1 MTSEANWFRPA
12 INRMQGYQPGEWPA
26 PNAGVLKLN
35 SNENPYPPSP
45 KVLDALADFSP
56 ELLRRYPDPQ
66 AADFCR
72 VVGETF
78 GIPTDWVIAG
88 NGSDDLLTMLVRACA
103 ENSLRSAA
111 GKNVGKKERMLAYP
125 MPTYVLY
132 RTLAAIQPAG
142 TVEIPYEV
150 KGDEWRLPVEK
161 LIATQAAITL
171 VATPNSPTGHVVP
184 IEELRSLAA
193 GLNGVLV
200 VDEAYIDFAGEGAPW
215 ASLALVREFEN
226 VIVLRTLSKGYG
238 LAGLR
243 VGFGCAQPPLLAGL
257 RKVKDS
263 YNVDAIALK
272 LGAVAIADQRYRGA
286 IAQRVRGDREQLAAD
301 LRASKFR
308 VWPSFANF
316 LLVQPPHNTAQ
327 RLYQGLKEKQI
338 MIRYFNEPG
347 LDDKLRITVG
357 TPEQNA
363 RMVSAIKELL

>member
-1 MTSEANWFRPA
+1 MTFEADWFRPA
-12 INRMQGYQPGEWPA
+12 INNMQGYQPGEWPA

-45 KVLDALADFSP
+45 KVLAALADFSP

-66 AADFCR
+66 ATDFCR

-78 GIPTDWVIAG
+78 DIPTEWVIAG

-103 ENSLRSAA
+103 ENSRWSAA
-111 GKNVGKKERMLAYP
+111 DKKERMLAYP

-150 KGDEWRLPVEK
+150 KGDEWRLPVKK
-161 LIATQAAITL
+161 LLATQAAVTL

-184 IEELRSLAA
+184 MADLRSLAA

-200 VDEAYIDFAGEGAPW
+200 IDEAYVDFAGEGAPW
-215 ASLALVREFEN
+215 ASLALVREFKN

-272 LGAVAIADQRYRGA
+272 LGAVAIADQAYRGA
-286 IAQRVRGDREQLAAD
+286 IAQKVMGDREQLAAD
-301 LRASKFR
+301 LRTNKFR

-316 LLVQPPHNTAQ
+316 LLVQPPHNIAQ

-363 RMVSAIKELL
+363 RMVSALKELL

>member
-1 MTSEANWFRPA
+1 MTSQADWFRPA
-12 INRMQGYQPGEWPA
+12 INNMQGYQPGEWPE

-35 SNENPYPPSP
+35 SNENPYLPSP
-45 KVLDALADFSP
+45 KVLAALADFNS

-66 AADFCR
+66 ATEFFR
-72 VVGETF
+72 VVGETLE
-78 GIPTDWVIAG
+78 IPTDWVIAG

-103 ENSLRSAA
+103 ENSTNR
-111 GKNVGKKERMLAYP
+111 KERILAYP

-150 KGDEWRLPVEK
+150 EGDEWRLPIEK
-161 LIATQAAITL
+161 LITTQAAVTL

-184 IEELRSLAA
+184 MGDLRSLAD

-200 VDEAYIDFAGEGAPW
+200 IDEAYVDFAGEGAPQ

-243 VGFGCAQPPLLAGL
+243 IGFGCAQPRLLAGL

-272 LGAVAIADQRYRGA
+272 LGAVAIADQAYKEA
-286 IAQRVRGDREQLAAD
+286 IAQKVIGDREQLATD
-301 LRASKFR
+301 LRTRKFR
-308 VWPSFANF
+308 VWPSFTNF
-316 LLVQPPHNTAQ
+316 LLVQPPNNTAQ
-327 RLYQGLKEKQI
+327 LLYQGLKEKQI

-357 TPEQNA
+357 KPEQNA
-363 RMVSAIKELL
+363 RMVSAIEELL

>member
-1 MTSEANWFRPA
+1 MTFAYDWFRPA
-12 INRMQGYQPGEWPA
+12 INNMRGYQPGEWPA

-45 KVLDALADFSP
+45 KVLAALADFSP

-66 AADFCR
+66 ATDFCR

-78 GIPTDWVIAG
+78 DIPTEWVIAG

-103 ENSLRSAA
+103 ENSGWSAA
-111 GKNVGKKERMLAYP
+111 DKKKRMLAYP

-161 LIATQAAITL
+161 LLATQAAVTL

-184 IEELRSLAA
+184 MADLRSLAA

-200 VDEAYIDFAGEGAPW
+200 IDEAYIDFAGEGAPW

-272 LGAVAIADQRYRGA
+272 LGAVAIADQEYRGA
-286 IAQRVRGDREQLAAD
+286 IAQKVMGDREQLAAD
-301 LRASKFR
+301 LRTNKFR

-316 LLVQPPHNTAQ
+316 LLVQPPNNIAQ

-363 RMVSAIKELL
+363 RMVSALKELL

>member
-1 MTSEANWFRPA
+1 MTAQADLFRPA
-12 INRMQGYQPGEWPA
+12 INHMQGYQPGEWPA
-26 PNAGVLKLN
+26 PDAGVLKLN

-45 KVLDALADFSP
+45 NVLAALAEFSP

-66 AADFCR
+66 ATEFCR

-103 ENSLRSAA
+103 ENPPRSS
-111 GKNVGKKERMLAYP
+111 VGKKERVLAYP

-142 TVEIPYEV
+142 TVEIAYEV

-161 LIATQAAITL
+161 LVATQAAVTL
-171 VATPNSPTGHVVP
+171 VATPNSPTGHRVP
-184 IEELRSLAA
+184 MKDLRSLAA
-193 GLNGVLV
+193 KLNGVLV

-243 VGFGCAQPPLLAGL
+243 VGFGCAQPRLLAGL
-257 RKVKDS
+257 QKVKDS

-272 LGAVAIADQRYRGA
+272 LAAVAIGDQAYKEA
-286 IAQRVRGDREQLAAD
+286 IAQKVRGDREQLATD
-301 LRASKFR
+301 LRTSKFR
-308 VWPSFANF
+308 VWPSSANF
-316 LLVQPPHNTAQ
+316 LLVQPPNNTAQ
-327 RLYQGLKEKQI
+327 RLYQRLKEKQI
-338 MIRYFNEPG
+338 MIRYFSEPG

-363 RMVSAIKELL
+363 RMISAIRELL